1 MKSLF
6 TNHQANLFEKLGV
19 FNWFDLLMHIPV
31 RYEDRTKIKTT
42 SDFQAGEL
50 CLISGEIFK
59 NEIMFR
65 GRRNL
70 IVHIEDINGNK
81 IFLRFI
87 NFYPN
92 QVKQLQSGK
101 FVLAYG
107 AIKKNLL
114 GIEMIHPEV
123 TVSDSPYF
131 DLPKTYT
138 PIYATTAGLNQKII
152 QKIINKALN
161 SDEVISRLQRYVF
174 RSKNLHELDLL
185 NAFINV
191 HKPKKSENI
200 LDLNNYKTTYHE
212 SLKYAE
218 LLAQQIFMKFSREK
232 NVQKLSQVFLTSS
245 NHLKKIIEKDL
256 PFSLTQSQINV
267 IEEIEKD
274 LSIGKC
280 MYRLL
285 QGDVGSGKTIVAILA
300 ATNVLNKNYQVAF
313 MAPTEILANQHFE
326 KFKDWFSK
334 TNVKVELLTGNIKG
348 NRRKIIL
355 EEIENGT
362 VNLVVG
368 THALFQENVNFNN
381 LGLCI
386 IDEQHRFGVK
396 QRLDLMNK
404 GKKNQYFPHQLMM
417 SATPIPRTLS
427 MSFFADLEVSTIK
440 EMPRNRSPIKTKL
453 IRESRR
459 LELIKVLK
467 KELTKQNQI
476 YWVCPLIEESE
487 KLNLKNVTNT
497 YEDFLKLLPESE
509 IGIIHGKMKESE
521 KDQVMQNFIHKK
533 INLLV
538 ATTVIEV
545 GVDVPNASVMV
556 IEHAE
561 RMGLS
566 QLHQLR
572 GRVGRG
578 HKESTCILIFKEN
591 LSDNAKERL
600 QIIYENIDGF
610 IIAENDL
617 RIRGPG
623 EMIGTRQSGIP
634 NLKVANLVE
643 DADLV
648 EEAHHDAKIY
658 LKEHQAF
665 AKAYSKLWFEHKN
678 YLRI

>member
-123 TVSDSPYF
+123 IVSDSPYF

>member
-1 MKSLF
+1 
-6 TNHQANLFEKLGV
+6 
-19 FNWFDLLMHIPV
+19 MHIPV

-42 SDFQAGEL
+42 SDFKDGEL
-50 CLISGEIFK
+50 CLIAGEILK
-59 NEIMFR
+59 SEIVFR

-70 IVHIEDINGNK
+70 IVHIVDVNDNQF
-81 IFLRFI
+81 FLRFV

-92 QVKQLQSGK
+92 QVRQFQPGK
-101 FVLAYG
+101 FALAFG
-107 AIKKNLL
+107 SVKKNLL

-123 TVSDSPYF
+123 SVSDSPTF
-131 DLPKTYT
+131 ELPKTYT
-138 PIYATTAGLNQKII
+138 PIYPTTAGLGQKII

-161 SDEVISRLQRYVF
+161 SEEVISQLQGFIVRF
-174 RSKNLHELDLL
+174 KNIRELDLIH
-185 NAFINV
+185 AFINI
-191 HKPKKSENI
+191 HKPKKTENI
-200 LDLNNYKTTYHE
+200 FDLNHYRTSHHQ

-218 LLAQQIFMKFSREK
+218 LLAQQIFLKFSRDQ
-232 NVQKLSQVFLTSS
+232 NIQKISQVFLSS
-245 NHLKKIIEKDL
+245 NNHLKKLIQSGL
-256 PFSLTQSQINV
+256 PFSLTQSQKNV
-267 IEEIEKD
+267 IAEIEKD
-274 LSIGKC
+274 LSTGKC

-300 ATNVLNKNYQVAF
+300 ATNVLHMNYQVAF

-326 KFKDWFSK
+326 KFKDWFGK
-334 TNVKVELLTGNIKG
+334 TNVKVEILTGNVKG
-348 NRRKIIL
+348 NKRKIIL
-355 EEIENGT
+355 EEIEHGA
-362 VNLVVG
+362 VNLIVG
-368 THALFQENVNFNN
+368 THALFQENVKFNN

-404 GKKNQYFPHQLMM
+404 GKNNQYFPHQLMM

-427 MSFFADLEVSTIK
+427 MSYFADLEVSTIK
-440 EMPRNRSPIKTKL
+440 EMPRNRIPIKTKL

-459 LELIKVLK
+459 LELIEILK
-467 KELTKQNQI
+467 KELMKQNQI
-476 YWVCPLIEESE
+476 YWVCPLIEESD

-497 YEDFLKLLPESE
+497 YEDFVKFLPDSE
-509 IGIIHGKMKESE
+509 IGIIHGRMKESE
-521 KDQVMQNFIHKK
+521 KDQVMQNFINKK

-578 HKESTCILIFKEN
+578 HKESICILIFKDN
-591 LSDNAKERL
+591 LSENAKERL

-610 IIAENDL
+610 VIAENDL

-648 EEAHHDAKIY
+648 EEAHHDAETY
-658 LKEHQAF
+658 LKEHQTF
-665 AKAYSKLWFEHKN
+665 AKSYSKLWFEHKN

>member
-1 MKSLF
+1 LKSLF
-6 TNHQANLFEKLGV
+6 TNHQASLFEKLGV

-42 SDFQAGEL
+42 SDFKDGEL
-50 CLISGEIFK
+50 CLIAGEILK
-59 NEIMFR
+59 SEIVFR

-70 IVHIEDINGNK
+70 IVHIVDVNDNQF
-81 IFLRFI
+81 FLRFV

-92 QVKQLQSGK
+92 QVRQFQPGK
-101 FVLAYG
+101 FALAFG
-107 AIKKNLL
+107 SVKKNLL
-114 GIEMIHPEV
+114 GIEMTHPEV
-123 TVSDSPYF
+123 SVSDSPTF
-131 DLPKTYT
+131 ELPKTYT
-138 PIYATTAGLNQKII
+138 PIYPTTAGLGQKII

-161 SDEVISRLQRYVF
+161 SEEVISQLQGFIVRF
-174 RSKNLHELDLL
+174 KNIRELDLIH
-185 NAFINV
+185 AFINI
-191 HKPKKSENI
+191 HKPKKTENI
-200 LDLNNYKTTYHE
+200 FDLNHYRTSHHQ

-218 LLAQQIFMKFSREK
+218 LLAQQIFLKFSRDQ
-232 NVQKLSQVFLTSS
+232 NIQKISQVFLSS
-245 NHLKKIIEKDL
+245 NNHLKKLIQSGL
-256 PFSLTQSQINV
+256 PFSLTQSQKNV
-267 IEEIEKD
+267 IAEIEKD
-274 LSIGKC
+274 LSTGKC

-300 ATNVLNKNYQVAF
+300 ATNVLHMNYQVAF

-326 KFKDWFSK
+326 KFKDWFGK
-334 TNVKVELLTGNIKG
+334 TNVKVEILTGNVKG
-348 NRRKIIL
+348 NKRKIIL
-355 EEIENGT
+355 EEIEHGA
-362 VNLVVG
+362 VNLIVG
-368 THALFQENVNFNN
+368 THALFQENVKFNN

-404 GKKNQYFPHQLMM
+404 GKNNQYFPHQLMM

-427 MSFFADLEVSTIK
+427 MSYFADLEVSTIK
-440 EMPRNRSPIKTKL
+440 EMPRNRIPIKTKL

-459 LELIKVLK
+459 LELIEILK
-467 KELTKQNQI
+467 KELMKQNQI
-476 YWVCPLIEESE
+476 YWVCPLIEESD

-497 YEDFLKLLPESE
+497 YEEFVKFLPNSE
-509 IGIIHGKMKESE
+509 IGIIHGRMKESE
-521 KDQVMQNFIHKK
+521 KDQVMQNFINKK

-578 HKESTCILIFKEN
+578 HKESICILIFKDN
-591 LSDNAKERL
+591 LSENAKERL

-610 IIAENDL
+610 VIAENDL

-648 EEAHHDAKIY
+648 EEAHHDAETY
-658 LKEHQAF
+658 LKEHQTF
-665 AKAYSKLWFEHKN
+665 AKSYSKLWFEHKN

>member
-1 MKSLF
+1 
-6 TNHQANLFEKLGV
+6 
-19 FNWFDLLMHIPV
+19 MHIPI

-42 SDFQAGEL
+42 SDFQDGEL
-50 CLISGEIFK
+50 CMIAGEILK
-59 NEIMFR
+59 SEIVFR

-70 IVHIEDINGNK
+70 IVHIMDVNDNQ
-81 IFLRFI
+81 IFLRFV

-92 QVKQLQSGK
+92 QVKQFQPGK
-101 FVLAYG
+101 FALAYG
-107 AIKKNLL
+107 SVKKNLL

-123 TVSDSPYF
+123 SVSDSPTF
-131 DLPKTYT
+131 ELPKTYT
-138 PIYATTAGLNQKII
+138 PIYPTTAGLGQKII

-161 SDEVISRLQRYVF
+161 SEEVISQLQGFIVRF
-174 RSKNLHELDLL
+174 KNMRELDLID
-185 NAFINV
+185 AFINI
-191 HKPKKSENI
+191 HKPKKTENI
-200 LDLNNYKTTYHE
+200 FDLNHYRTSHHE

-218 LLAQQIFMKFSREK
+218 LLAQQIFLKFSRDK
-232 NVQKLSQVFLTSS
+232 NIQKISQVFLSS
-245 NHLKKIIEKDL
+245 NNHLKKLIQSGL
-256 PFSLTQSQINV
+256 PFSLTQSQKNV

-274 LSIGKC
+274 LSTGKC

-300 ATNVLNKNYQVAF
+300 ATNVLHMNHQVAF

-326 KFKDWFSK
+326 KFKDWFGK

-348 NRRKIIL
+348 NKRKIIL
-355 EEIENGT
+355 EEIEHGA
-362 VNLVVG
+362 VNLIVG
-368 THALFQENVNFNN
+368 THALFQEIVKFNN

-404 GKKNQYFPHQLMM
+404 GKNNQYFPHQLMM

-427 MSFFADLEVSTIK
+427 MSYFADLEVSTIK
-440 EMPRNRSPIKTKL
+440 EMPRNRIPIKTKL

-459 LELIKVLK
+459 LELIEILK
-467 KELTKQNQI
+467 KELIKQNQI
-476 YWVCPLIEESE
+476 YWVCPLIEESD

-497 YEDFLKLLPESE
+497 YEDFVKFLPDSE
-509 IGIIHGKMKESE
+509 IGIIHGRMKESE
-521 KDQVMQNFIHKK
+521 KDQVMQNFINRK

-591 LSDNAKERL
+591 LSENAKERL
-600 QIIYENIDGF
+600 QIVYENIDGF
-610 IIAENDL
+610 VIAENDL

-648 EEAHHDAKIY
+648 EEAHHDAETY

-665 AKAYSKLWFEHKN
+665 AKSYSNLWFEHKN

>member
-1 MKSLF
+1 DV
-6 TNHQANLFEKLGV
+6 NDNQ
-19 FNWFDLLMHIPV
+19 
-31 RYEDRTKIKTT
+31 
-42 SDFQAGEL
+42 
-50 CLISGEIFK
+50 
-59 NEIMFR
+59 
-65 GRRNL
+65 
-70 IVHIEDINGNK
+70 
-81 IFLRFI
+81 IFLRFV

-92 QVKQLQSGK
+92 QVKQFQPGK
-101 FVLAYG
+101 FALAYG
-107 AIKKNLL
+107 SVKKNLL

-123 TVSDSPYF
+123 SVSDSPTF
-131 DLPKTYT
+131 ELPKTYT
-138 PIYATTAGLNQKII
+138 PIYPTTAGLGQKII

-161 SDEVISRLQRYVF
+161 SEEVISQLQGFIVRF
-174 RSKNLHELDLL
+174 KNMRELDLID
-185 NAFINV
+185 AFINI

-200 LDLNNYKTTYHE
+200 FDLNHYRTSHHE

-218 LLAQQIFMKFSREK
+218 LLAQQIFLKFSRDK
-232 NVQKLSQVFLTSS
+232 NIQKISQVFLSS
-245 NHLKKIIEKDL
+245 NNHLKKLIQSGL
-256 PFSLTQSQINV
+256 PFSLTQSQKNV

-274 LSIGKC
+274 LSTGKC

-300 ATNVLNKNYQVAF
+300 ATNVLHMNHQVAF

-326 KFKDWFSK
+326 KFKDWFGK

-348 NRRKIIL
+348 NKRKIIL
-355 EEIENGT
+355 EEIEHGA
-362 VNLVVG
+362 VNLIVG
-368 THALFQENVNFNN
+368 THALFQEIVKFNN

-404 GKKNQYFPHQLMM
+404 GKNNQYFPHQLMM

-427 MSFFADLEVSTIK
+427 MSYFADLEVSTIK
-440 EMPRNRSPIKTKL
+440 EMPSNRIPIKTKL

-459 LELIKVLK
+459 LELIEILK
-467 KELTKQNQI
+467 KELIKQNQI
-476 YWVCPLIEESE
+476 YWVCPLIEESD

-497 YEDFLKLLPESE
+497 YEDFVKFLPDSE
-509 IGIIHGKMKESE
+509 IGIIHGRMKESE
-521 KDQVMQNFIHKK
+521 KDQVMQNFINKK

-591 LSDNAKERL
+591 LSENAKERL
-600 QIIYENIDGF
+600 QIVYENIDGF
-610 IIAENDL
+610 VIAENDL

-648 EEAHHDAKIY
+648 EEAHHDAETY

-665 AKAYSKLWFEHKN
+665 AKSYSNLWFEHKN

>member
-1 MKSLF
+1 
-6 TNHQANLFEKLGV
+6 
-19 FNWFDLLMHIPV
+19 MHIPI

-42 SDFQAGEL
+42 SDFQDGEL
-50 CLISGEIFK
+50 CMIAGEILK
-59 NEIMFR
+59 SEIVFR

-70 IVHIEDINGNK
+70 IVHIMDVNDNQ
-81 IFLRFI
+81 IFLRFV

-92 QVKQLQSGK
+92 QVKQFQPGK
-101 FVLAYG
+101 FALAYG
-107 AIKKNLL
+107 SVKKNLL

-123 TVSDSPYF
+123 SVSDSPTF
-131 DLPKTYT
+131 ELPKTYT
-138 PIYATTAGLNQKII
+138 PIYPTTAGLGQKII

-161 SDEVISRLQRYVF
+161 SEEVISQLQGFIMRF
-174 RSKNLHELDLL
+174 KNMRELDLID
-185 NAFINV
+185 AFINI
-191 HKPKKSENI
+191 HKPKKTENI
-200 LDLNNYKTTYHE
+200 FDLNHYRTSHHE

-218 LLAQQIFMKFSREK
+218 LLAQQIFLKFSRDK
-232 NVQKLSQVFLTSS
+232 NIQKISQVFLSS
-245 NHLKKIIEKDL
+245 NNHLKKLIQSGL
-256 PFSLTQSQINV
+256 PFSLTQSQKNV

-274 LSIGKC
+274 LSTGKC

-300 ATNVLNKNYQVAF
+300 ATNVLHMNHQVAF

-326 KFKDWFSK
+326 KFKDWFGK

-348 NRRKIIL
+348 NKRKIIL
-355 EEIENGT
+355 EEIEHGA
-362 VNLVVG
+362 VNLIVG
-368 THALFQENVNFNN
+368 THALFQEIVKFNN

-404 GKKNQYFPHQLMM
+404 GKNNQYFPHQLMM

-427 MSFFADLEVSTIK
+427 MSYFADLEVSTIK
-440 EMPRNRSPIKTKL
+440 EMPRNRIPIKTKL

-459 LELIKVLK
+459 LELIEILK
-467 KELTKQNQI
+467 KELIKQNQI
-476 YWVCPLIEESE
+476 YWVCPLIEESD

-497 YEDFLKLLPESE
+497 YEDFVKFLPDSE
-509 IGIIHGKMKESE
+509 IGIIHGRMKESE
-521 KDQVMQNFIHKK
+521 KDQVMQNFINRK

-591 LSDNAKERL
+591 LSENAKERL
-600 QIIYENIDGF
+600 QIVYENIDGF
-610 IIAENDL
+610 VIAENDL

-648 EEAHHDAKIY
+648 EEAHHDAETY

-665 AKAYSKLWFEHKN
+665 AKSYSNLWFEHKN

>member
-1 MKSLF
+1 
-6 TNHQANLFEKLGV
+6 
-19 FNWFDLLMHIPV
+19 
-31 RYEDRTKIKTT
+31 
-42 SDFQAGEL
+42 
-50 CLISGEIFK
+50 
-59 NEIMFR
+59 
-65 GRRNL
+65 
-70 IVHIEDINGNK
+70 
-81 IFLRFI
+81 
-87 NFYPN
+87 
-92 QVKQLQSGK
+92 
-101 FVLAYG
+101 
-107 AIKKNLL
+107 
-114 GIEMIHPEV
+114 
-123 TVSDSPYF
+123 
-131 DLPKTYT
+131 
-138 PIYATTAGLNQKII
+138 
-152 QKIINKALN
+152 
-161 SDEVISRLQRYVF
+161 
-174 RSKNLHELDLL
+174 
-185 NAFINV
+185 
-191 HKPKKSENI
+191 
-200 LDLNNYKTTYHE
+200 
-212 SLKYAE
+212 
-218 LLAQQIFMKFSREK
+218 LLAQQIFLKFSRDK
-232 NVQKLSQVFLTSS
+232 NIQKISQVFLSS
-245 NHLKKIIEKDL
+245 NNHLKKLIQSGL
-256 PFSLTQSQINV
+256 PFSLTQSQKNV

-274 LSIGKC
+274 LSTGKC

-300 ATNVLNKNYQVAF
+300 ATNVLHMNHQVAF

-326 KFKDWFSK
+326 KFKDWFGK

-348 NRRKIIL
+348 NKRKIIL
-355 EEIENGT
+355 EEIEHGA
-362 VNLVVG
+362 VNLIVG
-368 THALFQENVNFNN
+368 THALFQEIVKFNN

-404 GKKNQYFPHQLMM
+404 GKNNQYFPHQLMM

-427 MSFFADLEVSTIK
+427 MSYFADLEVSTIK
-440 EMPRNRSPIKTKL
+440 EMPRNRIPIKTKL

-459 LELIKVLK
+459 LELIEILK
-467 KELTKQNQI
+467 KELIKQNQI
-476 YWVCPLIEESE
+476 YWVCPLIEESD

-497 YEDFLKLLPESE
+497 YEDFVKFLPDSE
-509 IGIIHGKMKESE
+509 IGIIHGRMKESE
-521 KDQVMQNFIHKK
+521 KDQVMQNFINRK

-591 LSDNAKERL
+591 LSENAKERL
-600 QIIYENIDGF
+600 QIVYENIDGF
-610 IIAENDL
+610 VIAENDL

-648 EEAHHDAKIY
+648 EEAHHDAETY

-665 AKAYSKLWFEHKN
+665 AKSYSNLWFEHKN

>member
-1 MKSLF
+1 
-6 TNHQANLFEKLGV
+6 
-19 FNWFDLLMHIPV
+19 
-31 RYEDRTKIKTT
+31 
-42 SDFQAGEL
+42 
-50 CLISGEIFK
+50 
-59 NEIMFR
+59 
-65 GRRNL
+65 
-70 IVHIEDINGNK
+70 
-81 IFLRFI
+81 
-87 NFYPN
+87 
-92 QVKQLQSGK
+92 
-101 FVLAYG
+101 
-107 AIKKNLL
+107 
-114 GIEMIHPEV
+114 MIHPEV
-123 TVSDSPYF
+123 SVSDSPTF
-131 DLPKTYT
+131 ELPKTYT
-138 PIYATTAGLNQKII
+138 PIYPTTAGLGQKII

-161 SDEVISRLQRYVF
+161 SEEVISQLQGFIMRF
-174 RSKNLHELDLL
+174 KNMRELDLID
-185 NAFINV
+185 AFINI
-191 HKPKKSENI
+191 HKPKKTENI
-200 LDLNNYKTTYHE
+200 FDLNHYRTSHHE

-218 LLAQQIFMKFSREK
+218 LLAQQIFLKFSRDK
-232 NVQKLSQVFLTSS
+232 NIQKISQVFLSS
-245 NHLKKIIEKDL
+245 NNHLKKLIQSGL
-256 PFSLTQSQINV
+256 PFSLTQSQKNV

-274 LSIGKC
+274 LSTGKC

-300 ATNVLNKNYQVAF
+300 ATNVLHMNHQVAF

-326 KFKDWFSK
+326 KFKDWFGK

-348 NRRKIIL
+348 NKRKIIL
-355 EEIENGT
+355 EEIEHGA
-362 VNLVVG
+362 VNLIVG
-368 THALFQENVNFNN
+368 THALFQEIVKFNN

-404 GKKNQYFPHQLMM
+404 GKNNQYFPHQLMM

-427 MSFFADLEVSTIK
+427 MSYFADLEVSTIK
-440 EMPRNRSPIKTKL
+440 EMPRNRIPIKTKL

-459 LELIKVLK
+459 LELIEILK
-467 KELTKQNQI
+467 KELIKQNQI
-476 YWVCPLIEESE
+476 YWVCPLIEESD

-497 YEDFLKLLPESE
+497 YEDFVKFLPDSE
-509 IGIIHGKMKESE
+509 IGIIHGRMKESE
-521 KDQVMQNFIHKK
+521 KDQVMQNFINRK

-591 LSDNAKERL
+591 LSENAKERL
-600 QIIYENIDGF
+600 QIVYENIDGF
-610 IIAENDL
+610 VIAENDL

-648 EEAHHDAKIY
+648 EEAHHDAETY

-665 AKAYSKLWFEHKN
+665 AKSYSNLWFEHKN

>member
-1 MKSLF
+1 
-6 TNHQANLFEKLGV
+6 
-19 FNWFDLLMHIPV
+19 
-31 RYEDRTKIKTT
+31 
-42 SDFQAGEL
+42 
-50 CLISGEIFK
+50 
-59 NEIMFR
+59 
-65 GRRNL
+65 
-70 IVHIEDINGNK
+70 
-81 IFLRFI
+81 
-87 NFYPN
+87 
-92 QVKQLQSGK
+92 
-101 FVLAYG
+101 
-107 AIKKNLL
+107 
-114 GIEMIHPEV
+114 MIHPEV
-123 TVSDSPYF
+123 SVSDSPTF
-131 DLPKTYT
+131 ELPKTYT
-138 PIYATTAGLNQKII
+138 PIYPTTAGLGQKII

-161 SDEVISRLQRYVF
+161 SEEVISQLQGFIVRF
-174 RSKNLHELDLL
+174 KNMRELDLID
-185 NAFINV
+185 AFINI
-191 HKPKKSENI
+191 HKPKKTENI
-200 LDLNNYKTTYHE
+200 FDLNHYRTSHHE

-218 LLAQQIFMKFSREK
+218 LLAQQIFLKFSRDQ
-232 NVQKLSQVFLTSS
+232 NIQKISQVFLSS
-245 NHLKKIIEKDL
+245 NNHLKKLIQSGL
-256 PFSLTQSQINV
+256 PFSLTQSQKNV

-274 LSIGKC
+274 LCTGKC

-300 ATNVLNKNYQVAF
+300 ATNVLHMNHQVAF

-326 KFKDWFSK
+326 KFKDWFGK
-334 TNVKVELLTGNIKG
+334 TNVQVELLTGNVKG
-348 NRRKIIL
+348 NKRKIIL
-355 EEIENGT
+355 EEIEHGA
-362 VNLVVG
+362 VNLIVG
-368 THALFQENVNFNN
+368 THALFQEKVKFNN

-396 QRLDLMNK
+396 QRLDLINK
-404 GKKNQYFPHQLMM
+404 GKNNQYFPHQLMM

-427 MSFFADLEVSTIK
+427 MSYFADLEVSTIK
-440 EMPRNRSPIKTKL
+440 EMPRNRIPIKTKL

-459 LELIKVLK
+459 LELIEILK
-467 KELTKQNQI
+467 KELIKQNQI
-476 YWVCPLIEESE
+476 YWVCPLIEESD

-497 YEDFLKLLPESE
+497 YEDFVKFLPDSE
-509 IGIIHGKMKESE
+509 IGIIHGRMKESE
-521 KDQVMQNFIHKK
+521 KDQVMQNFINKK

-572 GRVGRG
+572 GRVGSG
-578 HKESTCILIFKEN
+578 YKESTCILIFKEN
-591 LSDNAKERL
+591 LSENAKERL
-600 QIIYENIDGF
+600 QIVYENIDGF
-610 IIAENDL
+610 VIAENDL

-648 EEAHHDAKIY
+648 EEAHHDAETY

-665 AKAYSKLWFEHKN
+665 AKSYSNLWFEHKN

>member
-355 EEIENGT
+355 EEIANGT

-521 KDQVMQNFIHKK
+521 KDQVMKNFIHKK

>member
-232 NVQKLSQVFLTSS
+232 NVQKQSQVFLTSS

>member
-6 TNHQANLFEKLGV
+6 TNHQASLFEKLGV

-42 SDFQAGEL
+42 SNFKDGEL
-50 CLISGEIFK
+50 CLIAGEILK
-59 NEIMFR
+59 SEIVFR

-70 IVHIEDINGNK
+70 IVHVVDVNDNQ
-81 IFLRFI
+81 IFIRFV

-92 QVKQLQSGK
+92 QVKQFQPGK
-101 FVLAYG
+101 FALAYG
-107 AIKKNLL
+107 SVKKNLL

-123 TVSDSPYF
+123 SVSDSPTF
-131 DLPKTYT
+131 ELPKTYT
-138 PIYATTAGLNQKII
+138 PIYPTTAGLGQKII

-161 SDEVISRLQRYVF
+161 SEEVISRLQGFIVRF
-174 RSKNLHELDLL
+174 KNMRELDLIH
-185 NAFINV
+185 AFINI
-191 HKPKKSENI
+191 HKPKKTENI
-200 LDLNNYKTTYHE
+200 FDLNHYRTSHHE

-218 LLAQQIFMKFSREK
+218 LLAQQIFLKFSRDQ
-232 NVQKLSQVFLTSS
+232 NIQKISQVFLSS
-245 NHLKKIIEKDL
+245 NNHLKKLIQSGL
-256 PFSLTQSQINV
+256 PFSLTQSQKNV

-274 LSIGKC
+274 LCTGKC

-300 ATNVLNKNYQVAF
+300 ATNVLHMNHQVAF

-326 KFKDWFSK
+326 KFKDWFGK
-334 TNVKVELLTGNIKG
+334 TNVQVELLTGNVKG
-348 NRRKIIL
+348 NKRKIIL
-355 EEIENGT
+355 EEIEHGA
-362 VNLVVG
+362 VNLIVG
-368 THALFQENVNFNN
+368 THALFQENVKFNN

-396 QRLDLMNK
+396 QRLDLINK
-404 GKKNQYFPHQLMM
+404 GKNNQYFPHKLMM

-427 MSFFADLEVSTIK
+427 MSYFADLEVSTIK
-440 EMPRNRSPIKTKL
+440 EMPSNRIPIKTKL

-459 LELIKVLK
+459 LELIEILK
-467 KELTKQNQI
+467 KELIKQNQI
-476 YWVCPLIEESE
+476 YWVCPLIEESD

-497 YEDFLKLLPESE
+497 YEDFVKFLPDSE
-509 IGIIHGKMKESE
+509 IGIIHGRMKESE
-521 KDQVMQNFIHKK
+521 KDQVMQNFINKK

-578 HKESTCILIFKEN
+578 YKESTCILIFKEN
-591 LSDNAKERL
+591 LS
-600 QIIYENIDGF
+600 
-610 IIAENDL
+610 
-617 RIRGPG
+617 
-623 EMIGTRQSGIP
+623 
-634 NLKVANLVE
+634 
-643 DADLV
+643 
-648 EEAHHDAKIY
+648 
-658 LKEHQAF
+658 
-665 AKAYSKLWFEHKN
+665 
-678 YLRI
+678 

>member
-1 MKSLF
+1 
-6 TNHQANLFEKLGV
+6 
-19 FNWFDLLMHIPV
+19 MHIPV

-42 SDFQAGEL
+42 SDFKDGEL
-50 CLISGEIFK
+50 CLIAGEILK
-59 NEIMFR
+59 SEIVFR

-70 IVHIEDINGNK
+70 IVHIVDVNDNQF
-81 IFLRFI
+81 FLRFV

-92 QVKQLQSGK
+92 QVRQFQPGK
-101 FVLAYG
+101 FALAFG
-107 AIKKNLL
+107 SVKKNLL

-123 TVSDSPYF
+123 SVSNSPTF
-131 DLPKTYT
+131 ELPKTYT
-138 PIYATTAGLNQKII
+138 PIYPTTAGLGQKII

-161 SDEVISRLQRYVF
+161 SEEVISQLQGFIVRF
-174 RSKNLHELDLL
+174 KNMRELDLID
-185 NAFINV
+185 AFINI

-200 LDLNNYKTTYHE
+200 FDLNHYRTSHHE

-218 LLAQQIFMKFSREK
+218 LLAQQIFLKFSRDQ
-232 NVQKLSQVFLTSS
+232 NIQKISQVFLSS
-245 NHLKKIIEKDL
+245 NNHLKKLIQSGL
-256 PFSLTQSQINV
+256 PFSLTQSQKNV

-274 LSIGKC
+274 LCTGKC

-300 ATNVLNKNYQVAF
+300 ATNVLHMNHQVAF

-326 KFKDWFSK
+326 KFKDWFGK
-334 TNVKVELLTGNIKG
+334 TNVQVELLTGNVKG
-348 NRRKIIL
+348 NKRKIIL
-355 EEIENGT
+355 EEIEHGA
-362 VNLVVG
+362 VNLIVG
-368 THALFQENVNFNN
+368 THALFQENVKFNN

-396 QRLDLMNK
+396 QRLDLINK
-404 GKKNQYFPHQLMM
+404 GKNNQYFPHQLMM

-427 MSFFADLEVSTIK
+427 MSYFADLEVSTIK
-440 EMPRNRSPIKTKL
+440 EMPSNRIPIKTKL

-459 LELIKVLK
+459 LELIEILK
-467 KELTKQNQI
+467 KELIKQNQI
-476 YWVCPLIEESE
+476 YWVCPLIEESD

-497 YEDFLKLLPESE
+497 YEDFVKFLPDSE
-509 IGIIHGKMKESE
+509 IGIIHGRMKESE
-521 KDQVMQNFIHKK
+521 KDQVMQNFINKK

-578 HKESTCILIFKEN
+578 YKESTCILIFKEN
-591 LSDNAKERL
+591 LSKNAKERL

-610 IIAENDL
+610 VIAENDL

-648 EEAHHDAKIY
+648 EEAHHDAETY

-665 AKAYSKLWFEHKN
+665 AKSYSKLWFEHKN

>member
-123 TVSDSPYF
+123 TVSNSPYF

-267 IEEIEKD
+267 IE
-274 LSIGKC
+274 
-280 MYRLL
+280 
-285 QGDVGSGKTIVAILA
+285 
-300 ATNVLNKNYQVAF
+300 
-313 MAPTEILANQHFE
+313 
-326 KFKDWFSK
+326 
-334 TNVKVELLTGNIKG
+334 
-348 NRRKIIL
+348 
-355 EEIENGT
+355 
-362 VNLVVG
+362 
-368 THALFQENVNFNN
+368 
-381 LGLCI
+381 
-386 IDEQHRFGVK
+386 
-396 QRLDLMNK
+396 
-404 GKKNQYFPHQLMM
+404 
-417 SATPIPRTLS
+417 
-427 MSFFADLEVSTIK
+427 
-440 EMPRNRSPIKTKL
+440 
-453 IRESRR
+453 
-459 LELIKVLK
+459 
-467 KELTKQNQI
+467 
-476 YWVCPLIEESE
+476 
-487 KLNLKNVTNT
+487 
-497 YEDFLKLLPESE
+497 
-509 IGIIHGKMKESE
+509 
-521 KDQVMQNFIHKK
+521 
-533 INLLV
+533 
-538 ATTVIEV
+538 
-545 GVDVPNASVMV
+545 
-556 IEHAE
+556 
-561 RMGLS
+561 
-566 QLHQLR
+566 
-572 GRVGRG
+572 
-578 HKESTCILIFKEN
+578 
-591 LSDNAKERL
+591 
-600 QIIYENIDGF
+600 
-610 IIAENDL
+610 
-617 RIRGPG
+617 
-623 EMIGTRQSGIP
+623 
-634 NLKVANLVE
+634 
-643 DADLV
+643 
-648 EEAHHDAKIY
+648 
-658 LKEHQAF
+658 
-665 AKAYSKLWFEHKN
+665 
-678 YLRI
+678 

>member
-1 MKSLF
+1 
-6 TNHQANLFEKLGV
+6 
-19 FNWFDLLMHIPV
+19 MHIPV

-42 SDFQAGEL
+42 SNFKDGEL
-50 CLISGEIFK
+50 CLIAGEILK
-59 NEIMFR
+59 SEIVFR

-70 IVHIEDINGNK
+70 IVHIVDVNDNQ
-81 IFLRFI
+81 IFLRFV

-92 QVKQLQSGK
+92 QVKQFKPGK
-101 FVLAYG
+101 FALAYG
-107 AIKKNLL
+107 SVKKNLL

-123 TVSDSPYF
+123 SVSDSPTF
-131 DLPKTYT
+131 ELPKTYT
-138 PIYATTAGLNQKII
+138 PIYPTTAGLGQKII

-161 SDEVISRLQRYVF
+161 SEEVISRLQGFIVRF
-174 RSKNLHELDLL
+174 KNMRELDLIH
-185 NAFINV
+185 AFINI
-191 HKPKKSENI
+191 HKPKKTENI
-200 LDLNNYKTTYHE
+200 FDLNHYRTSHHE

-218 LLAQQIFMKFSREK
+218 LLAQQIFLKFSRDK
-232 NVQKLSQVFLTSS
+232 NIQKISQVFLSS
-245 NHLKKIIEKDL
+245 NNHLKKLIQSGL
-256 PFSLTQSQINV
+256 PFSLTQSQKNV

-274 LSIGKC
+274 LCTGKC

-300 ATNVLNKNYQVAF
+300 ATNVLHMNHQVAF

-326 KFKDWFSK
+326 KFKDWFGK
-334 TNVKVELLTGNIKG
+334 TNVQVELLTGNVKG
-348 NRRKIIL
+348 NKRKIIL
-355 EEIENGT
+355 EEIEHGA
-362 VNLVVG
+362 VNLIVG
-368 THALFQENVNFNN
+368 THALFQENVKFNN

-396 QRLDLMNK
+396 QRLDLINK
-404 GKKNQYFPHQLMM
+404 GKNNQYFPHQLMM

-427 MSFFADLEVSTIK
+427 MSYFADLEVSTIK
-440 EMPRNRSPIKTKL
+440 EMPSNRIPIKTKL

-459 LELIKVLK
+459 LELIEILK
-467 KELTKQNQI
+467 KELIKQNQI
-476 YWVCPLIEESE
+476 YWVCPLIEESD

-497 YEDFLKLLPESE
+497 YEDFVKFLPDSE
-509 IGIIHGKMKESE
+509 IGIIHGRMKESE
-521 KDQVMQNFIHKK
+521 KDQVMQNFINKK

-578 HKESTCILIFKEN
+578 YKESTCILIFKEN
-591 LSDNAKERL
+591 LSENAKERL

-610 IIAENDL
+610 VIAENDL

-648 EEAHHDAKIY
+648 EEAHHDAETY

-665 AKAYSKLWFEHKN
+665 AKSYSNLWFEHKN

>member
-6 TNHQANLFEKLGV
+6 TNHQASLLEKLGV

-42 SDFQAGEL
+42 SNFKDGEL
-50 CLISGEIFK
+50 CLIAGEILK
-59 NEIMFR
+59 SEIVFR

-70 IVHIEDINGNK
+70 IVHVVDVNDNQ
-81 IFLRFI
+81 IFIRFV

-92 QVKQLQSGK
+92 QVKQFKPGK
-101 FVLAYG
+101 FALAYG
-107 AIKKNLL
+107 SVKKNLV

-123 TVSDSPYF
+123 SVSDSPTF
-131 DLPKTYT
+131 ELPKTYT
-138 PIYATTAGLNQKII
+138 PIYPTTAGLGQKII

-161 SDEVISRLQRYVF
+161 SEEVISQLQGFIVRF
-174 RSKNLHELDLL
+174 KNMRELDLID
-185 NAFINV
+185 AFINI
-191 HKPKKSENI
+191 HKPKKTENI
-200 LDLNNYKTTYHE
+200 FDLNHYRTSHHE

-218 LLAQQIFMKFSREK
+218 LLAQQIFLKFSRDQ
-232 NVQKLSQVFLTSS
+232 NIQKISQVFLSS
-245 NHLKKIIEKDL
+245 NNHLKKLIQSGL
-256 PFSLTQSQINV
+256 PFSLTQSQKNV

-274 LSIGKC
+274 LCTGKC

-300 ATNVLNKNYQVAF
+300 ATNVLHMNHQVAF

-326 KFKDWFSK
+326 KFKDWFGK
-334 TNVKVELLTGNIKG
+334 TNVQVEILTGNVKG
-348 NRRKIIL
+348 NKRKIIL
-355 EEIENGT
+355 EEIEHGA
-362 VNLVVG
+362 VNLIVG
-368 THALFQENVNFNN
+368 THALFQENVKFNN

-404 GKKNQYFPHQLMM
+404 GKNNQYFPHQLMM

-427 MSFFADLEVSTIK
+427 MSYFADLEVSTIK
-440 EMPRNRSPIKTKL
+440 EMPSNRIPIKTKL

-459 LELIKVLK
+459 LELIEILK
-467 KELTKQNQI
+467 KELIKQNQI
-476 YWVCPLIEESE
+476 YWVCPLIEESD

-497 YEDFLKLLPESE
+497 YEDFVKFLPDSE
-509 IGIIHGKMKESE
+509 IGIIHGRMKESE
-521 KDQVMQNFIHKK
+521 KDQVMQNFINKK

-578 HKESTCILIFKEN
+578 YKESTCILIFKEN
-591 LSDNAKERL
+591 LSENAKERL

-610 IIAENDL
+610 VIAENDL

-648 EEAHHDAKIY
+648 EEAHHDAETY

-665 AKAYSKLWFEHKN
+665 AKSYSKLWFEHKN

>member
-1 MKSLF
+1 
-6 TNHQANLFEKLGV
+6 
-19 FNWFDLLMHIPV
+19 MHIPV

-42 SDFQAGEL
+42 SDFKDGEL
-50 CLISGEIFK
+50 CLIAGEILK
-59 NEIMFR
+59 SEIVFR

-70 IVHIEDINGNK
+70 IVHVVDVNDNQ
-81 IFLRFI
+81 IFIRFV

-92 QVKQLQSGK
+92 QVKQFQPGK
-101 FVLAYG
+101 FALAYG
-107 AIKKNLL
+107 SVKKNLV

-123 TVSDSPYF
+123 SVSDSPTF
-131 DLPKTYT
+131 ELPKTYT
-138 PIYATTAGLNQKII
+138 PIYPTTAGLGQKII

-161 SDEVISRLQRYVF
+161 SEEVISQLQGFIVRF
-174 RSKNLHELDLL
+174 KNMRELDLID
-185 NAFINV
+185 AFINI

-200 LDLNNYKTTYHE
+200 FDLNHYRTSHHE

-218 LLAQQIFMKFSREK
+218 LLAQQIFLKFSRDQ
-232 NVQKLSQVFLTSS
+232 NIQKISQVFLSS
-245 NHLKKIIEKDL
+245 NNHLKKLIQSGL
-256 PFSLTQSQINV
+256 PFSLTQSQKNV

-274 LSIGKC
+274 LCTGKC

-300 ATNVLNKNYQVAF
+300 ATNVLHMNHQVAF

-326 KFKDWFSK
+326 KFKDWFGK
-334 TNVKVELLTGNIKG
+334 TNVQVELLTGNVKG
-348 NRRKIIL
+348 NKRKIIL
-355 EEIENGT
+355 EEIEHGA
-362 VNLVVG
+362 VNLIVG
-368 THALFQENVNFNN
+368 THALFQENVKFNN

-396 QRLDLMNK
+396 QRLDLINK
-404 GKKNQYFPHQLMM
+404 GKNNQYFPHQLMM

-427 MSFFADLEVSTIK
+427 MSYFADLEVSTIK
-440 EMPRNRSPIKTKL
+440 EMPSNRIPIKTKL

-459 LELIKVLK
+459 LELIEILK
-467 KELTKQNQI
+467 KELIKQNQI
-476 YWVCPLIEESE
+476 YWVCPLIEESD

-497 YEDFLKLLPESE
+497 YEDFVKFLPDSE
-509 IGIIHGKMKESE
+509 IGIIHGRMKESE
-521 KDQVMQNFIHKK
+521 KDQVMQNFINKK

-578 HKESTCILIFKEN
+578 YKESTCILIFKEN
-591 LSDNAKERL
+591 LSENAKERL

-610 IIAENDL
+610 VIAENDL

-648 EEAHHDAKIY
+648 EEAHHDAETY
-658 LKEHQAF
+658 HKEHQAF
-665 AKAYSKLWFEHKN
+665 AKSYSKLWFEHKN

>member
-1 MKSLF
+1 M
-6 TNHQANLFEKLGV
+6 
-19 FNWFDLLMHIPV
+19 I
-31 RYEDRTKIKTT
+31 
-42 SDFQAGEL
+42 AGEIL
-50 CLISGEIFK
+50 KSEIV
-59 NEIMFR
+59 FR

-70 IVHIEDINGNK
+70 IVHIMDVNDNQ
-81 IFLRFI
+81 IFLRFV

-92 QVKQLQSGK
+92 QVKQFQPGK
-101 FVLAYG
+101 FALAYG
-107 AIKKNLL
+107 SVKKNLL

-123 TVSDSPYF
+123 SVSDSPTF
-131 DLPKTYT
+131 ELPKTYT
-138 PIYATTAGLNQKII
+138 PIYPTTAGLGQKII

-161 SDEVISRLQRYVF
+161 SEEVISQLQGFIVRF
-174 RSKNLHELDLL
+174 KNMRELDLID
-185 NAFINV
+185 AFINI
-191 HKPKKSENI
+191 HKPKKTENI
-200 LDLNNYKTTYHE
+200 FDLNHYRTSHHE

-218 LLAQQIFMKFSREK
+218 LLAQQIFLKFSRDK
-232 NVQKLSQVFLTSS
+232 NIQKISQVFLSS
-245 NHLKKIIEKDL
+245 NNHLKKLIQSGL
-256 PFSLTQSQINV
+256 PFSLTQSQKNV

-274 LSIGKC
+274 LSTGKC

-300 ATNVLNKNYQVAF
+300 ATNVLHMNHQVAF

-326 KFKDWFSK
+326 KFKDWFGK

-348 NRRKIIL
+348 NKRKIIL
-355 EEIENGT
+355 EEIEHGA
-362 VNLVVG
+362 VNLIVG
-368 THALFQENVNFNN
+368 THALFQENVKFNN

-404 GKKNQYFPHQLMM
+404 GKNNQYFPHQLMM

-427 MSFFADLEVSTIK
+427 MSYFADLEVSTIK
-440 EMPRNRSPIKTKL
+440 EMPRNRIPIKTKL

-459 LELIKVLK
+459 LELIEILK
-467 KELTKQNQI
+467 KELIKQNQI
-476 YWVCPLIEESE
+476 YWVCPLIEESD

-497 YEDFLKLLPESE
+497 YEDFVKFLPDSE
-509 IGIIHGKMKESE
+509 IGIIHGRMKESE
-521 KDQVMQNFIHKK
+521 KDQVMQNFINRK

-591 LSDNAKERL
+591 LSENAKERL
-600 QIIYENIDGF
+600 QIVYENIDGF
-610 IIAENDL
+610 VIAENDL

-648 EEAHHDAKIY
+648 EEAHHDAETY

-665 AKAYSKLWFEHKN
+665 AKSYSNLWFEHKN

>member
-1 MKSLF
+1 
-6 TNHQANLFEKLGV
+6 
-19 FNWFDLLMHIPV
+19 
-31 RYEDRTKIKTT
+31 
-42 SDFQAGEL
+42 
-50 CLISGEIFK
+50 
-59 NEIMFR
+59 
-65 GRRNL
+65 
-70 IVHIEDINGNK
+70 
-81 IFLRFI
+81 
-87 NFYPN
+87 
-92 QVKQLQSGK
+92 
-101 FVLAYG
+101 
-107 AIKKNLL
+107 
-114 GIEMIHPEV
+114 
-123 TVSDSPYF
+123 VSDSPTF
-131 DLPKTYT
+131 ELPKTYT
-138 PIYATTAGLNQKII
+138 PIYPTTAGLGQKII

-161 SDEVISRLQRYVF
+161 SEEVISQLQGFIVRF
-174 RSKNLHELDLL
+174 KNMRELDLIDT
-185 NAFINV
+185 FINI
-191 HKPKKSENI
+191 HKPKKTENI
-200 LDLNNYKTTYHE
+200 FDLNHYRTSHHE

-218 LLAQQIFMKFSREK
+218 LLAQQIFLKFSRDK
-232 NVQKLSQVFLTSS
+232 NIQKISQVFLSS
-245 NHLKKIIEKDL
+245 NNHLKKLIQSGL
-256 PFSLTQSQINV
+256 PFSLTQSQKNV

-274 LSIGKC
+274 LSTGKC

-300 ATNVLNKNYQVAF
+300 ATNVLHMNHQVAF

-326 KFKDWFSK
+326 KFKDWFGK

-348 NRRKIIL
+348 NKRKIIL
-355 EEIENGT
+355 EEIEHGA
-362 VNLVVG
+362 VNLIVG
-368 THALFQENVNFNN
+368 THALFQEIVKFNN

-404 GKKNQYFPHQLMM
+404 GKNNQYFPHQLMM

-427 MSFFADLEVSTIK
+427 MSYFADLEVSTIK
-440 EMPRNRSPIKTKL
+440 EMPRNRIPIKTKL

-459 LELIKVLK
+459 LELIEILK
-467 KELTKQNQI
+467 KELIKQNQI
-476 YWVCPLIEESE
+476 YWVCPLIEESD

-497 YEDFLKLLPESE
+497 YEDFVKFLPDSE
-509 IGIIHGKMKESE
+509 IGIIHGRMKESE
-521 KDQVMQNFIHKK
+521 KDQVMQNFINRK

-591 LSDNAKERL
+591 LSENAKERL
-600 QIIYENIDGF
+600 QIVYENIDGF
-610 IIAENDL
+610 VIAENDL

-648 EEAHHDAKIY
+648 EEAHHDAETY

-665 AKAYSKLWFEHKN
+665 AKSYSNLWFEHKN

>member
-1 MKSLF
+1 
-6 TNHQANLFEKLGV
+6 
-19 FNWFDLLMHIPV
+19 
-31 RYEDRTKIKTT
+31 
-42 SDFQAGEL
+42 
-50 CLISGEIFK
+50 
-59 NEIMFR
+59 
-65 GRRNL
+65 
-70 IVHIEDINGNK
+70 
-81 IFLRFI
+81 
-87 NFYPN
+87 
-92 QVKQLQSGK
+92 
-101 FVLAYG
+101 
-107 AIKKNLL
+107 
-114 GIEMIHPEV
+114 
-123 TVSDSPYF
+123 
-131 DLPKTYT
+131 
-138 PIYATTAGLNQKII
+138 
-152 QKIINKALN
+152 
-161 SDEVISRLQRYVF
+161 
-174 RSKNLHELDLL
+174 
-185 NAFINV
+185 
-191 HKPKKSENI
+191 
-200 LDLNNYKTTYHE
+200 
-212 SLKYAE
+212 
-218 LLAQQIFMKFSREK
+218 MKFSREK
-232 NVQKLSQVFLTSS
+232 NVQQLSQVFLTSS

-591 LSDNAKERL
+591 LSYNAKERL

>member
-92 QVKQLQSGK
+92 QVKQLKSGK

-161 SDEVISRLQRYVF
+161 SDEVISRLQGYVF
-174 RSKNLHELDLL
+174 KSKNLHELDLL

-521 KDQVMQNFIHKK
+521 KDQVMKNFIHKK

>member
-232 NVQKLSQVFLTSS
+232 NVQQLSQVFLTSS

-521 KDQVMQNFIHKK
+521 KDQVMKNFIHKK

>member
-6 TNHQANLFEKLGV
+6 TNHQASLFEKLGV

-42 SDFQAGEL
+42 SDFKDGEL
-50 CLISGEIFK
+50 CLIAGEILK
-59 NEIMFR
+59 SEIVFR

-70 IVHIEDINGNK
+70 IVHVVDVNDNQ
-81 IFLRFI
+81 IFIRFV

-92 QVKQLQSGK
+92 QVKQFQPGK
-101 FVLAYG
+101 FALAYG
-107 AIKKNLL
+107 SVKKNLV

-123 TVSDSPYF
+123 SVSDSPTF
-131 DLPKTYT
+131 ELPKTYT
-138 PIYATTAGLNQKII
+138 PIYPTTAGLGQKII

-161 SDEVISRLQRYVF
+161 SEEVISQLQGFIVRF
-174 RSKNLHELDLL
+174 KNMRELDLID
-185 NAFINV
+185 AFINI

-200 LDLNNYKTTYHE
+200 FDLNHYRTSHHE

-218 LLAQQIFMKFSREK
+218 LLAQQIFLKFSRDQ
-232 NVQKLSQVFLTSS
+232 NIQKISQVFLSS
-245 NHLKKIIEKDL
+245 NNHLKKLIQSGL
-256 PFSLTQSQINV
+256 PFSLTQSQKNV
-267 IEEIEKD
+267 IAEIEKD
-274 LSIGKC
+274 LSTGKC

-300 ATNVLNKNYQVAF
+300 ATNVLHMNYQVAF

-326 KFKDWFSK
+326 KFKDWFGK
-334 TNVKVELLTGNIKG
+334 TNVKVEILTGNVKG
-348 NRRKIIL
+348 NKRKIIL
-355 EEIENGT
+355 EEIEHGA
-362 VNLVVG
+362 VNLIVG
-368 THALFQENVNFNN
+368 THALFQENVKFNN

-404 GKKNQYFPHQLMM
+404 GKNNQYFPHQLMM

-427 MSFFADLEVSTIK
+427 MSYFADLEVSTIK
-440 EMPRNRSPIKTKL
+440 EMPSNRIPIKTKL

-459 LELIKVLK
+459 LELIEILK
-467 KELTKQNQI
+467 KELIKQNQI
-476 YWVCPLIEESE
+476 YWVCPLIEESD

-497 YEDFLKLLPESE
+497 YEDFVKFLPDSE
-509 IGIIHGKMKESE
+509 IGIIHGRMKESE
-521 KDQVMQNFIHKK
+521 KDQVMQNFINKK

-578 HKESTCILIFKEN
+578 HKESKCILIFKEN
-591 LSDNAKERL
+591 LSENAKERL

-610 IIAENDL
+610 VIAENDL

-648 EEAHHDAKIY
+648 EEAHHDAETY
-658 LKEHQAF
+658 HKEHQAF
-665 AKAYSKLWFEHKN
+665 AKSYSKLWFEHKN

>member
-1 MKSLF
+1 
-6 TNHQANLFEKLGV
+6 
-19 FNWFDLLMHIPV
+19 MHIPV

-42 SDFQAGEL
+42 SNFKDGEL
-50 CLISGEIFK
+50 CLIAGEILK
-59 NEIMFR
+59 SEIVFR

-70 IVHIEDINGNK
+70 IVHIVDVNDNQ
-81 IFLRFI
+81 IFLRFV

-92 QVKQLQSGK
+92 QVKQFKPGK
-101 FVLAYG
+101 FALAYG
-107 AIKKNLL
+107 SVKKNLL

-123 TVSDSPYF
+123 SVSDSPTF
-131 DLPKTYT
+131 ELPKTYT
-138 PIYATTAGLNQKII
+138 PIYPTTAGLGQKII

-161 SDEVISRLQRYVF
+161 SEEVISQLQGFIVRF
-174 RSKNLHELDLL
+174 KNMRELDLID
-185 NAFINV
+185 AFINI

-200 LDLNNYKTTYHE
+200 FDLNHYRTSHHE

-218 LLAQQIFMKFSREK
+218 LLAQQIFLKFSRDK
-232 NVQKLSQVFLTSS
+232 NIQKISQVFLSS
-245 NHLKKIIEKDL
+245 NNHLKKLIQSGL
-256 PFSLTQSQINV
+256 PFSLTQSQKNV

-274 LSIGKC
+274 LSTGKC

-300 ATNVLNKNYQVAF
+300 ATNVLHMNHQVAF

-326 KFKDWFSK
+326 KFKDWFGK
-334 TNVKVELLTGNIKG
+334 TNVKVELLTGNVKG
-348 NRRKIIL
+348 NKRKIIL
-355 EEIENGT
+355 EEIEHGA
-362 VNLVVG
+362 VNLIVG
-368 THALFQENVNFNN
+368 THALFQEKVKFNN

-404 GKKNQYFPHQLMM
+404 GKNNQYFPHQLMM

-427 MSFFADLEVSTIK
+427 MSYFADLEVSTIK
-440 EMPRNRSPIKTKL
+440 EMPSNRIPIKTKL

-459 LELIKVLK
+459 LELIEILK
-467 KELTKQNQI
+467 KELIKQNQI
-476 YWVCPLIEESE
+476 YWVCPLIEESD

-497 YEDFLKLLPESE
+497 YEDFVKFLPDSE
-509 IGIIHGKMKESE
+509 IGIIHGRMKESE
-521 KDQVMQNFIHKK
+521 KDQVMQNFINKK

-591 LSDNAKERL
+591 LSENAKERL

-610 IIAENDL
+610 VIAENDL

-648 EEAHHDAKIY
+648 EEAHHDAETY

-665 AKAYSKLWFEHKN
+665 AKSYSKLWFEHKN

>member
-355 EEIENGT
+355 EEIANGT

>member
-521 KDQVMQNFIHKK
+521 KDQVMKNFIHKK

>member
-1 MKSLF
+1 
-6 TNHQANLFEKLGV
+6 
-19 FNWFDLLMHIPV
+19 MHIPV

-42 SDFQAGEL
+42 SDFKDGEL
-50 CLISGEIFK
+50 CLIAGEILK
-59 NEIMFR
+59 SEIVFR

-70 IVHIEDINGNK
+70 IVHVVDVNDNQ
-81 IFLRFI
+81 IFIRFV

-92 QVKQLQSGK
+92 QVKQFQPGK
-101 FVLAYG
+101 FALAYG
-107 AIKKNLL
+107 SVKKNLV

-123 TVSDSPYF
+123 SVSDLPRF
-131 DLPKTYT
+131 ELPKTYT
-138 PIYATTAGLNQKII
+138 PIYPTTAGLGQKII

-161 SDEVISRLQRYVF
+161 SEEVISQLQGFIVRF
-174 RSKNLHELDLL
+174 KNMRELDLID
-185 NAFINV
+185 AFINI

-200 LDLNNYKTTYHE
+200 FDLNHYRTSHHE

-218 LLAQQIFMKFSREK
+218 LLAQQIFLKFSRDQ
-232 NVQKLSQVFLTSS
+232 NIQKISQVFLSS
-245 NHLKKIIEKDL
+245 NNHLKKLIQSGL
-256 PFSLTQSQINV
+256 PFSLTQSQKNV

-274 LSIGKC
+274 LSTGKC

-300 ATNVLNKNYQVAF
+300 ATNVLHMNHQVAF

-326 KFKDWFSK
+326 KFKDWFGK
-334 TNVKVELLTGNIKG
+334 TNVQVELLTGNVKG
-348 NRRKIIL
+348 NKRKIIL
-355 EEIENGT
+355 EEIEHGA
-362 VNLVVG
+362 VNLIVG
-368 THALFQENVNFNN
+368 THALFQENVKFNN

-404 GKKNQYFPHQLMM
+404 GKNNQYFPHQLMM

-427 MSFFADLEVSTIK
+427 MSYFADLEVSTIK
-440 EMPRNRSPIKTKL
+440 EMPSNRIPIKTKL

-459 LELIKVLK
+459 LELIEILK
-467 KELTKQNQI
+467 KELIKQNQI
-476 YWVCPLIEESE
+476 YWVCPLIEESD

-497 YEDFLKLLPESE
+497 YEDFVKFLPDSE
-509 IGIIHGKMKESE
+509 IGIIHGRMKESE
-521 KDQVMQNFIHKK
+521 KDQVMQNFINKK

-578 HKESTCILIFKEN
+578 YKESTCILIFKEN
-591 LSDNAKERL
+591 LSENAKERL

-610 IIAENDL
+610 VIAENDL

-648 EEAHHDAKIY
+648 EEAHHDAETY

-665 AKAYSKLWFEHKN
+665 AKSYSKLWFEHKN

>member
-1 MKSLF
+1 LKSLF

-521 KDQVMQNFIHKK
+521 KDQVMKNFIHKK

>member
-1 MKSLF
+1 LKSLF

>member
-1 MKSLF
+1 M
-6 TNHQANLFEKLGV
+6 
-19 FNWFDLLMHIPV
+19 
-31 RYEDRTKIKTT
+31 
-42 SDFQAGEL
+42 
-50 CLISGEIFK
+50 
-59 NEIMFR
+59 
-65 GRRNL
+65 
-70 IVHIEDINGNK
+70 
-81 IFLRFI
+81 
-87 NFYPN
+87 
-92 QVKQLQSGK
+92 
-101 FVLAYG
+101 
-107 AIKKNLL
+107 
-114 GIEMIHPEV
+114 
-123 TVSDSPYF
+123 
-131 DLPKTYT
+131 
-138 PIYATTAGLNQKII
+138 
-152 QKIINKALN
+152 
-161 SDEVISRLQRYVF
+161 
-174 RSKNLHELDLL
+174 
-185 NAFINV
+185 
-191 HKPKKSENI
+191 
-200 LDLNNYKTTYHE
+200 
-212 SLKYAE
+212 
-218 LLAQQIFMKFSREK
+218 
-232 NVQKLSQVFLTSS
+232 
-245 NHLKKIIEKDL
+245 
-256 PFSLTQSQINV
+256 
-267 IEEIEKD
+267 
-274 LSIGKC
+274 
-280 MYRLL
+280 
-285 QGDVGSGKTIVAILA
+285 
-300 ATNVLNKNYQVAF
+300 
-313 MAPTEILANQHFE
+313 
-326 KFKDWFSK
+326 
-334 TNVKVELLTGNIKG
+334 
-348 NRRKIIL
+348 
-355 EEIENGT
+355 
-362 VNLVVG
+362 VVG

-404 GKKNQYFPHQLMM
+404 GKKNQYFPHQLMI

>member
-6 TNHQANLFEKLGV
+6 TNHQASLFEKLGV

-42 SDFQAGEL
+42 SDFKDGEL
-50 CLISGEIFK
+50 CLIAGEILK
-59 NEIMFR
+59 SEIVFR

-70 IVHIEDINGNK
+70 IVHIVDVNDNQF
-81 IFLRFI
+81 FLRFV

-92 QVKQLQSGK
+92 QVRQFQPGK
-101 FVLAYG
+101 FALAFG
-107 AIKKNLL
+107 SVKKNLL

-123 TVSDSPYF
+123 SVSNSPTF
-131 DLPKTYT
+131 ELPKTYT
-138 PIYATTAGLNQKII
+138 PIYPTTAGLGQKII

-161 SDEVISRLQRYVF
+161 SEEVISQLQGFIVRF
-174 RSKNLHELDLL
+174 KNMRELDLID
-185 NAFINV
+185 AFINI

-200 LDLNNYKTTYHE
+200 FDLNHYRTSHHE

-218 LLAQQIFMKFSREK
+218 LLAQQIFLKFSRDQ
-232 NVQKLSQVFLTSS
+232 NIQKISQVFLSS
-245 NHLKKIIEKDL
+245 NNHLKKLIQSGL
-256 PFSLTQSQINV
+256 PFSLTQSQKNV

-274 LSIGKC
+274 LCTGKC

-300 ATNVLNKNYQVAF
+300 ATNVLHMNHQVAF

-326 KFKDWFSK
+326 KFKDWFGK
-334 TNVKVELLTGNIKG
+334 TNVQVELLTGNVKG
-348 NRRKIIL
+348 NKRKIIL
-355 EEIENGT
+355 EEIEHGA
-362 VNLVVG
+362 VNLIVG
-368 THALFQENVNFNN
+368 THALFQENVKFNN

-396 QRLDLMNK
+396 QRLDLINK
-404 GKKNQYFPHQLMM
+404 GKNNQYFPHQLMM

-427 MSFFADLEVSTIK
+427 MSYFADLEVSTIK
-440 EMPRNRSPIKTKL
+440 EMPSNRIPIKTKL

-459 LELIKVLK
+459 LELIEILK
-467 KELTKQNQI
+467 KELIKQNQI
-476 YWVCPLIEESE
+476 YWVCPLIEESD

-497 YEDFLKLLPESE
+497 YEDFVKFLPDSE
-509 IGIIHGKMKESE
+509 IGIIHGRMKESE
-521 KDQVMQNFIHKK
+521 KDQVMQNFINKK

-578 HKESTCILIFKEN
+578 YKESTCILIFKEN
-591 LSDNAKERL
+591 LSKNAKERL

-610 IIAENDL
+610 VIAENDL

-648 EEAHHDAKIY
+648 EEAHHDAETY

-665 AKAYSKLWFEHKN
+665 AKSYSKLWFEHKN

>member
-1 MKSLF
+1 
-6 TNHQANLFEKLGV
+6 
-19 FNWFDLLMHIPV
+19 
-31 RYEDRTKIKTT
+31 
-42 SDFQAGEL
+42 
-50 CLISGEIFK
+50 
-59 NEIMFR
+59 
-65 GRRNL
+65 
-70 IVHIEDINGNK
+70 
-81 IFLRFI
+81 
-87 NFYPN
+87 
-92 QVKQLQSGK
+92 
-101 FVLAYG
+101 
-107 AIKKNLL
+107 
-114 GIEMIHPEV
+114 MIHPEV
-123 TVSDSPYF
+123 SVSDSPTF
-131 DLPKTYT
+131 ELPKTYT
-138 PIYATTAGLNQKII
+138 PIYPTTAGLGQKII

-161 SDEVISRLQRYVF
+161 SEEVISQLQGFIVRF
-174 RSKNLHELDLL
+174 KNMRELDLID
-185 NAFINV
+185 AFINI

-200 LDLNNYKTTYHE
+200 FDLNHYRTSHHE

-218 LLAQQIFMKFSREK
+218 LLAQQIFLKFSRDQ
-232 NVQKLSQVFLTSS
+232 NIQKISQVFLSS
-245 NHLKKIIEKDL
+245 NNHLKKLIQSGL
-256 PFSLTQSQINV
+256 PFSLTQSQKNV

-274 LSIGKC
+274 LCTGKC

-300 ATNVLNKNYQVAF
+300 ATNVLHMNHQVAF

-326 KFKDWFSK
+326 KFKDWFGK
-334 TNVKVELLTGNIKG
+334 TNVQVELLTGNVKG
-348 NRRKIIL
+348 NKRKIIL
-355 EEIENGT
+355 EEIEHGA
-362 VNLVVG
+362 VNLIVG
-368 THALFQENVNFNN
+368 THALFQENVKFNN

-404 GKKNQYFPHQLMM
+404 GKNNQYFPHQLMM

-427 MSFFADLEVSTIK
+427 MSYFADLEVSTIK
-440 EMPRNRSPIKTKL
+440 EMPRNRIPIKTKL

-459 LELIKVLK
+459 LELIEILK
-467 KELTKQNQI
+467 KELIKQNQI
-476 YWVCPLIEESE
+476 YWVCPLIEESD

-497 YEDFLKLLPESE
+497 YEEFVKFLPNSE
-509 IGIIHGKMKESE
+509 IGIIHGRMKEFE
-521 KDQVMQNFIHKK
+521 KDQVMQNFINKK

-591 LSDNAKERL
+591 LSENAKERL

-610 IIAENDL
+610 VIAENDL

-648 EEAHHDAKIY
+648 EEAHHDAETY

-665 AKAYSKLWFEHKN
+665 AKSYSKLWFEHKN

>member
-123 TVSDSPYF
+123 IVSDSPYF

-521 KDQVMQNFIHKK
+521 KDQVMKNFIHKK

>member
-404 GKKNQYFPHQLMM
+404 GKNNQYFPHQLMM

-427 MSFFADLEVSTIK
+427 MSYFADLEVSTIK

>member
-1 MKSLF
+1 
-6 TNHQANLFEKLGV
+6 
-19 FNWFDLLMHIPV
+19 MHIPV

-123 TVSDSPYF
+123 IVSDSPYF

-232 NVQKLSQVFLTSS
+232 NVQQLSQVFLTSS

-521 KDQVMQNFIHKK
+521 KDQVMKNFIHKK

>member
-6 TNHQANLFEKLGV
+6 TNHQASLFEKLGV

-42 SDFQAGEL
+42 SDFKDGEL
-50 CLISGEIFK
+50 CLIAGEILK
-59 NEIMFR
+59 SEIVFR

-70 IVHIEDINGNK
+70 IVHVVDVNDNQ
-81 IFLRFI
+81 IFIRFV

-92 QVKQLQSGK
+92 QVKQFQPGK
-101 FVLAYG
+101 FALAYG
-107 AIKKNLL
+107 SVKKNLV

-123 TVSDSPYF
+123 SVSDSPTF
-131 DLPKTYT
+131 ELPKTYT
-138 PIYATTAGLNQKII
+138 PIYPTTAGLGQKII

-161 SDEVISRLQRYVF
+161 SEEVISQLQGFIVRF
-174 RSKNLHELDLL
+174 KNMRELDLID
-185 NAFINV
+185 AFINI

-200 LDLNNYKTTYHE
+200 FDLNHYRTSHHE

-218 LLAQQIFMKFSREK
+218 LLAQQIFLKFSRDQ
-232 NVQKLSQVFLTSS
+232 NIQKISQVFLSS
-245 NHLKKIIEKDL
+245 NNHLKKLIQSGL
-256 PFSLTQSQINV
+256 PFSLTQSQKNV

-274 LSIGKC
+274 LSTGKC

-300 ATNVLNKNYQVAF
+300 ATNVLHMNHQVAF

-326 KFKDWFSK
+326 KFKDWFGK
-334 TNVKVELLTGNIKG
+334 TNVKVELLTGNVKG
-348 NRRKIIL
+348 NKRKIIL
-355 EEIENGT
+355 EEIEHGA
-362 VNLVVG
+362 VNLIVG
-368 THALFQENVNFNN
+368 THALFQENVKFNN

-404 GKKNQYFPHQLMM
+404 GKNNQYFPHQLMM

-427 MSFFADLEVSTIK
+427 MSYFADLEVSTIK
-440 EMPRNRSPIKTKL
+440 EMPSNRIPIKTKL

-459 LELIKVLK
+459 LELIEILK
-467 KELTKQNQI
+467 KELIKQNQI
-476 YWVCPLIEESE
+476 YWVCPLIEESD

-497 YEDFLKLLPESE
+497 YEDFVKFLPDSE
-509 IGIIHGKMKESE
+509 IGIIHGRMKESE
-521 KDQVMQNFIHKK
+521 KDQVMQNFINKK

-578 HKESTCILIFKEN
+578 YKESTCILIFKEN
-591 LSDNAKERL
+591 LSENAKERL

-610 IIAENDL
+610 VIAENDL

-648 EEAHHDAKIY
+648 EEAHHDAETY
-658 LKEHQAF
+658 HKEHQAF
-665 AKAYSKLWFEHKN
+665 AKSYSKLWFEHKN

>member
-1 MKSLF
+1 
-6 TNHQANLFEKLGV
+6 
-19 FNWFDLLMHIPV
+19 MHIPV

-42 SDFQAGEL
+42 SDFKDGEL
-50 CLISGEIFK
+50 CLIAGEILK
-59 NEIMFR
+59 SEIVFR

-70 IVHIEDINGNK
+70 IVHVVDVNDNQ
-81 IFLRFI
+81 IFIRFV

-92 QVKQLQSGK
+92 QVKQFQPGK
-101 FVLAYG
+101 FALAYG
-107 AIKKNLL
+107 SVKKNLV

-123 TVSDSPYF
+123 SVSDSPTF
-131 DLPKTYT
+131 ELPKTYT
-138 PIYATTAGLNQKII
+138 PIYPTTAGLGQKII

-161 SDEVISRLQRYVF
+161 SEEVISRLQGFIVRF
-174 RSKNLHELDLL
+174 KNMRELDLID
-185 NAFINV
+185 AFINI

-200 LDLNNYKTTYHE
+200 FDLNHYRTSHHE

-218 LLAQQIFMKFSREK
+218 LLAQQIFLKFSRDK
-232 NVQKLSQVFLTSS
+232 NIQKISQVFLSS
-245 NHLKKIIEKDL
+245 NNHLKKLIQSGL
-256 PFSLTQSQINV
+256 PFSLTQSQKNV

-274 LSIGKC
+274 LCTGKC

-300 ATNVLNKNYQVAF
+300 ATNVLHMNNQVAF

-326 KFKDWFSK
+326 KFKDWFVK
-334 TNVKVELLTGNIKG
+334 TNVQVEILTGNVKG
-348 NRRKIIL
+348 NKRKIIL
-355 EEIENGT
+355 EEIEHGA
-362 VNLVVG
+362 VNLIVG
-368 THALFQENVNFNN
+368 THALFQENVKFNN

-396 QRLDLMNK
+396 QRLDLINK
-404 GKKNQYFPHQLMM
+404 GKNNQYFPHQLMM

-427 MSFFADLEVSTIK
+427 MSYFADLEVSTIK
-440 EMPRNRSPIKTKL
+440 EMPSNRIPIKTKL

-459 LELIKVLK
+459 LELIEILK
-467 KELTKQNQI
+467 KELIKQNQI
-476 YWVCPLIEESE
+476 YWVCPLIEESD

-497 YEDFLKLLPESE
+497 YEDFVKFLPDSE
-509 IGIIHGKMKESE
+509 IGIIHGRMKESE
-521 KDQVMQNFIHKK
+521 KDQVMQNFINKK

-578 HKESTCILIFKEN
+578 YKESTCILIFKEN
-591 LSDNAKERL
+591 LS
-600 QIIYENIDGF
+600 
-610 IIAENDL
+610 
-617 RIRGPG
+617 
-623 EMIGTRQSGIP
+623 
-634 NLKVANLVE
+634 
-643 DADLV
+643 
-648 EEAHHDAKIY
+648 
-658 LKEHQAF
+658 
-665 AKAYSKLWFEHKN
+665 
-678 YLRI
+678 